1 MFKVIGILKRPA
13 GTDFETFKT
22 WWLEEHSQKVKQW
35 PGLVE
40 YRINMS
46 TTPDQDY
53 DGVAEVWFDTREA
66 MDAVFSTPEGQRARA
81 SATSGAAP
89 SGLSILLTEEH
100 VIV

>member
-1 MFKVIGILKRPA
+1 MFKVIGILKRPK
-13 GTDFETFKT
+13 GTDFETFKR
-22 WWLEEHSQKVKQW
+22 WWLTEHSEKVRQW

-40 YRINMS
+40 YRINMC

-53 DGVAEVWFDTREA
+53 DGVAEVWFETREA
-66 MDAVFSTPEGQRARA
+66 MDAVFATPQGKRARDSAVAGA
-81 SATSGAAP
+81 ST